1 MKRLD
6 HFGVTE
12 EQLRALVAEGLRSGG
27 DWCDLYFEDT
37 AYHDL
42 LLRDGEVASGGYH
55 VDYGCGIRVL
65 KGEKTGYAYAEST
78 DFPSL
83 LQAARAAGA
92 IACTTS
98 SPSGQLPPETSFG
111 PHRCA
116 PLAVPPLTMP
126 RVAGFPGAVSAG
138 VQNDTTK
145 KTGGWLPLNGA
156 AEYYTERLPWEEAET
171 APFVAFLKRIEAG
184 IRARD
189 SRTLKVVAIL
199 SYSVSDVLMFNSLG
213 ELTADHRPLGS
224 ISVQVVFRQGDR
236 TADRQGETLS
246 GLFGRDCDL
255 CRRGNGRRFSRI
267 FPGFRLH
274 CGFAPCLFLRRDVH
288 RARTQAAEI
297 NRRPGTQAGQDIGG
311 GCQHRGH
318 QDHHHDCA
326 RRDLSLLPV
335 HPPAPF
341 FCFSGSR

>member
-116 PLAVPPLTMP
+116 SLAVPPLTVP
-126 RVAGFPGAVSAG
+126 RVAGFPGAAAASPELEFKAMLRATRDIALAEESTESTSA
-138 VQNDTTK
+138 
-145 KTGGWLPLNGA
+145 
-156 AEYYTERLPWEEAET
+156 
-171 APFVAFLKRIEAG
+171 APAV
-184 IRARD
+184 RA
-189 SRTLKVVAIL
+189 
-199 SYSVSDVLMFNSLG
+199 
-213 ELTADHRPLGS
+213 
-224 ISVQVVFRQGDR
+224 
-236 TADRQGETLS
+236 
-246 GLFGRDCDL
+246 
-255 CRRGNGRRFSRI
+255 
-267 FPGFRLH
+267 
-274 CGFAPCLFLRRDVH
+274 
-288 RARTQAAEI
+288 
-297 NRRPGTQAGQDIGG
+297 
-311 GCQHRGH
+311 
-318 QDHHHDCA
+318 
-326 RRDLSLLPV
+326 
-335 HPPAPF
+335 
-341 FCFSGSR
+341 